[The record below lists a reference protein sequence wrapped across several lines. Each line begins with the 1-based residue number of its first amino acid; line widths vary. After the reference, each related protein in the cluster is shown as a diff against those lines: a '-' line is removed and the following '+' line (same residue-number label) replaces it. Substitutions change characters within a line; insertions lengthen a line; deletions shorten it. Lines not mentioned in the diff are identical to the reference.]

1 MKKQSLISLGLASVL
16 ALSVLV
22 SGCGG
27 KKEAAPAG
35 TPAPQ
40 KAKIT
45 MRLAEAHPSD
55 YPTTLGDKKFAELV
69 NERSQGRIQIKVH
82 DSASLGDENS
92 VIQQV
97 QLGSIEF
104 TRISSGT
111 LAEFNKQFGV
121 FSLPYIFNDND
132 HVWRFLDS
140 DYGKKMLTNLD
151 KSRMMGLAYYSSG
164 SRSFY
169 TKKSVKGPED
179 LKGLKIRVMQNAIN
193 IELMKAFGASATP
206 MPYGEVFS
214 ALQTGVIDGAENN
227 PPSYLTASHY
237 QAVKNYILD
246 GHQRVPEV
254 LMVSKITWDKL
265 SAEDRKLIQQAA
277 QDSVKFQKDAWDK
290 FEKDAL
296 AKLIQ
301 SGVVVTEVKDITPWK
316 EAAKS
321 VIEKY
326 GAEYKADLEAIAKAA
341 K

>member
-1 MKKQSLISLGLASVL
+1 MKVQKLFAVCLVIVL
-16 ALSVLV
+16 ATALVV

-27 KKEAAPAG
+27 KKDAPAAEK
-35 TPAPQ
+35 P
-40 KAKIT
+40 KLNF
-45 MRLAEAHPSD
+45 RLAEAHPSD

-69 NERSQGRIQIKVH
+69 NAKSKGRIQIKVY

-97 QLGSIEF
+97 QMGSIEF

-121 FSLPYIFNDND
+121 FSLPYIFNNDD
-132 HVWRFLDS
+132 HVWKFLDS
-140 DYGKKMLTNLD
+140 DFGKKMLDNLD
-151 KSRMMGLAYYSSG
+151 KSRMVGLAYYSSG

-169 TKKSVKGPED
+169 TKNPVKGPDD
-179 LKGLKIRVMQNAIN
+179 LQGMKIRVMQNAIN

-227 PPSYLTASHY
+227 PPSYLTANHF

-246 GHQRVPEV
+246 SHQRVPEV
-254 LMVSKITWDKL
+254 LMVSKATWDKL
-265 SAEDRKLIQQAA
+265 SEEDRKIIKEAA
-277 QDSVKFQKDAWDK
+277 QESVKFQKEAWNK

-296 AKLIQ
+296 EKLKAN
-301 SGVVVTEVKDITPWK
+301 GVIVTEVKDVKPWK
-316 EAAKS
+316 DKAKS
-321 VIEKY
+321 VLDKY
-326 GAEYKADLEAIAKAA
+326 GAEYKAELEAIEKAG